1 MCVFPKPEKN
11 SYSTESLR
19 MKAFKEIKKYA
30 YTENKCDEKKY
41 ILNTYIGHFQRNT
54 YFKIINFF

>member
-41 ILNTYIGHFQRNT
+41 ILNTYIWHFQRNK
-54 YFKIINFF
+54 Y